1 MTRKILYSLFLV
13 FILADIGYSFLQHYN
28 TPLDGSMA
36 GGIVP
41 SEEVRPILESPLGMR
56 VFITKETYPNPNR
69 FFCHWLFNK
78 YFNHIPII
86 LQKFVNP
93 LDSVYL
99 SCAISKIIIQIILI
113 VLLSILIS
121 GNTNMFK
128 FESLLA
134 AVLIIPF
141 FQTNGYRSHMGIIDP
156 ATTYTFF
163 YALPTALLL
172 LYFSPLILQRY
183 YGKEFKGF
191 KYISI
196 LWIPLA
202 LVCSLSGP
210 MNPGIALIFS
220 MLLIIN
226 NLIMNFR
233 KSGHENILDRIKY
246 SIQKIPRVYY
256 FFIIPIVIFSLYSIY
271 LGRYNSVSLSNKMSL
286 ASLYAKLPEGIY
298 YQFTQKLGFPV
309 LFSILIINTLI
320 IKSQFKTIEGRK
332 ILKTF
337 KWIGIFAIIYI
348 LLLPF
353 GGYRDY
359 RKYILRYDTIMP
371 ITLSLMFIFGK
382 MTILILNNISL
393 RQKSW
398 YIPLIMLVIFI
409 FTNSDEPKFD
419 KNDCERDAINQIAES
434 PESIVKISDECNV
447 LSWDKIEDPNDSELQ
462 SKLLQ
467 LWGIIDEKKLY
478 YQ

>member
-1 MTRKILYSLFLV
+1 MPRRTLCFLFLI
-13 FILADIGYSFLQHYN
+13 FILADTGYSFLQHYN
-28 TPLDGSMA
+28 TPLDGSMP
-36 GGIVP
+36 GGVVP
-41 SEEVRPILESPLGMR
+41 SEEVKPILENPLGMR
-56 VFITKETYPNPNR
+56 VFITKTTYPNPNR
-69 FFCHWLFNK
+69 FFCHWLFK
-78 YFNHIPII
+78 EYFNHFP
-86 LQKFVNP
+86 LLFQRYVNP
-93 LDSVYL
+93 LDSVYM
-99 SCAISKIIIQIILI
+99 SCAISKIIIQIMLI

-121 GNTNMFK
+121 GNINIFK

-141 FQTNGYRSHMGIIDP
+141 FQTNGYRSYMGIIDP

-172 LYFSPLILQRY
+172 LYFAPLILQRY
-183 YGKEFKGF
+183 YGAELKGF
-191 KYISI
+191 KYMKI

-210 MNPGIALIFS
+210 LNPGIALVFS
-220 MLLIIN
+220 LLLITKNI
-226 NLIMNFR
+226 IMNFR
-233 KSGHENILDRIKY
+233 ESGSKNLFEGVKY
-246 SIQKIPRVYY
+246 SIQKVPRIYY
-256 FFIIPIVIFSLYSIY
+256 FFIIPICIFSFYSFY
-271 LGRYNSVSLSNKMSL
+271 LGRYNSVSLSNKMAL

-309 LFSILIINTLI
+309 LFLILTINTLF
-320 IKSQFKTIEGRK
+320 IKSKLKSIEGRR
-332 ILKTF
+332 ILNLF
-337 KWIGIFAIIYI
+337 IWIGIFAIIYI

-359 RKYILRYDTIMP
+359 RQHILRYDTIMP

-382 MTILILNNISL
+382 TTIFILNHISN

-398 YIPLIMLVIFI
+398 YIPLILLVVFI
-409 FTNSDEPKFD
+409 FTNSDKPEFD
-419 KNDCERDAINQIAES
+419 KNDCERNAINQIVKSTE
-434 PESIVKISDECNV
+434 PIVKIGNNCNV
-447 LSWDKIEDPNDSELQ
+447 LSWSDIENPQDSELQ

-467 LWGIIDEKKLY
+467 LWGIIDENKLY